1 MVQYVLRFV
10 VLNMKLKQLL
20 IRLARQLNNRD
31 FSPQLFIVAWNW
43 PGWLRRKK
51 LLAFSMNLG
60 GSFKGVMCSIVMVL
74 PVHLRYSFVSLEGY
88 SSFFTVYFC
97 RVLLSISTML
107 QHEVML
113 FERVGSVTL
122 SVSGNTIWA

>member
-1 MVQYVLRFV
+1 M
-10 VLNMKLKQLL
+10 
-20 IRLARQLNNRD
+20 
-31 FSPQLFIVAWNW
+31 
-43 PGWLRRKK
+43 
-51 LLAFSMNLG
+51 
-60 GSFKGVMCSIVMVL
+60 MVL

-113 FERVGSVTL
+113 FERVGSITL
-122 SVSGNTIWA
+122 SVSGNTIWANKLMARYQKHVSNKASSTLGVYVVGPVCQFHLPNLLEL